1 MKLKNKIQIINYFL
15 QINQKLLLK
24 IILIYKI
31 NNKIKIYYL
40 NKYLKKVKIYSI
52 IIKKINKL

>member
-24 IILIYKI
+24 MILIYKI

-40 NKYLKKVKIYSI
+40 NKYLKKIKI
-52 IIKKINKL
+52 

>member
-40 NKYLKKVKIYSI
+40 NKYLKKIKIYSI